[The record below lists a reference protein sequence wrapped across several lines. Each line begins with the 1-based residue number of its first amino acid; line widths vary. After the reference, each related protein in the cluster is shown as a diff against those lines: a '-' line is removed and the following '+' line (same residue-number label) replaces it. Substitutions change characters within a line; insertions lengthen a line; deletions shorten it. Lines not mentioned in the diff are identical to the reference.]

1 MISQGDVIV
10 MLLFHK
16 TYMRVFLHGRAS
28 ECIWQIVGVCAHP
41 KGVKPV
47 HRAPTGHSHT
57 GGQKDTQ
64 PYMTTHPDPF
74 PSALIRSNSTML
86 QLSIY
91 SFPSLSLCLYDPL
104 FLAQPLAVN
113 WEVRKDLIA
122 QRMLSPPSLVI
133 LCSLKSLKYEHGAA
147 KQKYG

>member
-10 MLLFHK
+10 MLFFHK
-16 TYMRVFLHGRAS
+16 TYMCVFLHGRAS
-28 ECIWQIVGVCAHP
+28 DCIRQIVGVCAHP

-74 PSALIRSNSTML
+74 PSALIRSNSTMQHDTTFHIFL
-86 QLSIY
+86 PL
-91 SFPSLSLCLYDPL
+91 SLSLCLYDTL

-113 WEVRKDLIA
+113 
-122 QRMLSPPSLVI
+122 
-133 LCSLKSLKYEHGAA
+133 
-147 KQKYG
+147 